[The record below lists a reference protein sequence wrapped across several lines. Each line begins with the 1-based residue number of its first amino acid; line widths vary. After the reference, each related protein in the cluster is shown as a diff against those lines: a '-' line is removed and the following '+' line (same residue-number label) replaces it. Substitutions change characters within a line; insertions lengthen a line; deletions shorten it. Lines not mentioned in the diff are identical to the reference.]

1 LNGSFL
7 PGLESQRI
15 PSTKGEARDSGIR
28 RYFTGKACKHGHLE
42 ERDIKHGCMGCRRD
56 KKRAY
61 RKTKGGIISRR
72 RSRNT
77 PAARASKASQKKR
90 RLEFIKTDPLLLE
103 SYRAS
108 RREQKRRY
116 NLGKGRAYRRAKDAL
131 RDKRVRIATPPWAD
145 RRAISEFF
153 MDRPPG
159 THLDHIIPLRGKNVC
174 GLHVPENLQYL
185 PAQENLLK
193 SNKVDPL
200 TLDYAVCV
208 LPGHRTYTHT

>member
-1 LNGSFL
+1 MNGSFL
-7 PGLESQRI
+7 PGLDSQRI
-15 PSTKGEARDSGIR
+15 PSTKGEARDSGFR

-61 RKTKGGIISRR
+61 RKTEGGMISRR
-72 RSRNT
+72 RSRST

-90 RLEFIKTDPLLLE
+90 RLEFIKADPVLLE
-103 SYRAS
+103 SYRAA

-116 NLGKGRAYRRAKDAL
+116 NLGKGKAYRRAKEAL
-131 RDKRVRIATPPWAD
+131 REERVRIATPSWAD

-174 GLHVPENLQYL
+174 GLHVLVNLQYL
-185 PAQENLLK
+185 PAQENLSK

-200 TLDYAVCV
+200 TLDHVICV
-208 LPGHRTYTHT
+208 LPGFRTYTHT